1 MPWNTIE
8 SDGPDNPVATDAYA
22 SFLIRLWCEDGE
34 EDAALPGAWHAEVEH
49 IQSGRLR
56 TFDDID
62 GALSYVR
69 RQARGQRAGTEAA
82 KSTAKLDLP

>member
-8 SDGPDNPVATDAYA
+8 KDEPHKAVATDAYA

-34 EDAALPGAWHAEVEH
+34 DDAALPGAWRAEVEH

-56 TFDDID
+56 AFDDVD

-69 RQARGQRAGTEAA
+69 RQARGQRAGTEAKRA
-82 KSTAKLDLP
+82 AELDLP